1 MKRKNL
7 EEMKEF
13 FKKQETNETKQMKQ
27 KTNAK
32 KLIQLLCNFFFGTVK
47 VGQYSGNV
55 KSCTWARLAFTYNT
69 IKKQKEIRN
78 IHSEFFV
85 SVRIK

>member
-32 KLIQLLCNFFFGTVK
+32 KLI
-47 VGQYSGNV
+47 
-55 KSCTWARLAFTYNT
+55 
-69 IKKQKEIRN
+69 
-78 IHSEFFV
+78 
-85 SVRIK
+85 

>member
-27 KTNAK
+27 K
-32 KLIQLLCNFFFGTVK
+32 QM
-47 VGQYSGNV
+47 
-55 KSCTWARLAFTYNT
+55 
-69 IKKQKEIRN
+69 QKN
-78 IHSEFFV
+78 
-85 SVRIK
+85 